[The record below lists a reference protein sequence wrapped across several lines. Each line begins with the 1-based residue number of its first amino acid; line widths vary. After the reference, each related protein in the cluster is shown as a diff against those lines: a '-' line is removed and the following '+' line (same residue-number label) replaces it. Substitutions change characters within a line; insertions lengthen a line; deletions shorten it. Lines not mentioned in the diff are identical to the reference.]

1 MSFSITIPAKLEPL
15 LLGRAKAA
23 GKPLEEVTIGLIEQ
37 GLQHQPPPLTFD
49 EILAPF
55 RREVA
60 ESGITDEE
68 LDALFLR
75 ARRDY
80 ARENQ
85 EPD

>member
-1 MSFSITIPAKLEPL
+1 MNFSITIPAEH
-15 LLGRAKAA
+15 
-23 GKPLEEVTIGLIEQ
+23 E
-37 GLQHQPPPLTFD
+37 PPLPPMFD

-68 LDALFLR
+68 LDALFSR

-85 EPD
+85 EQD